1 MRKKEEKPITSL
13 AEYKRRLF
21 WVNFVKV
28 SAVVLFFTI
37 ITSIFLVFATD
48 GKIITAIFGVKL
60 GETMD
65 VFYGLGYIIVG
76 LASIAVIV
84 LFSVRLV
91 LGIIDKIK
99 EIINDK
105 KANKK

>member
-1 MRKKEEKPITSL
+1 MRKREEKPITSL

-37 ITSIFLVFATD
+37 AISIFLVFATN
-48 GKIITAIFGVKL
+48 GKIITAIFGIKIGDL
-60 GETMD
+60 MD
-65 VFYGLGYIIVG
+65 VFYGIGYII
-76 LASIAVIV
+76 IAIACIAIIV
-84 LFSVRLV
+84 VFSVRLV

-99 EIINDK
+99 EKINDEKADK
-105 KANKK
+105 K